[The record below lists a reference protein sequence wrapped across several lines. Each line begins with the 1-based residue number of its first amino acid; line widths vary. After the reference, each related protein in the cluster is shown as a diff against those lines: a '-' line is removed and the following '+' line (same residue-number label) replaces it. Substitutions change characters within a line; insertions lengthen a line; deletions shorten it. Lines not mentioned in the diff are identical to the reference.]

1 MTGVKNQSTEE
12 VNRLKK
18 SKKNK
23 KYALCFFPLLG
34 VITGAVLY
42 AFNMLCRKYGFDQSF
57 FALIG
62 AVLPVL
68 MSGGI
73 FLAGFMDTADALLK
87 ARDRKE
93 QSGNRIKEGTFGVV
107 AMAAYFLLYAGAL
120 VLFRKNSQLL
130 LLAIGYMVSR
140 TLCVMAL
147 LWFPAGNQEE
157 FSLSTLS
164 KSQKGMLRVIF
175 SIILALC
182 FCTCFII
189 SSIMGTLEI
198 LIAMWIWTYYYYMSK
213 KSFGGV
219 TKTSM
224 GYFLT
229 LCELAIALFVG
240 IFGLILP

>member
-1 MTGVKNQSTEE
+1 M
-12 VNRLKK
+12 KK

-23 KYALCFFPLLG
+23 KYVLCFFPLIG
-34 VITGAVLY
+34 VVIGSVLY
-42 AFNMLCRKYGFDQSF
+42 AFDMLCREYGFDRSF

-68 MSGGI
+68 MSGGT
-73 FLAGFMDTADALLK
+73 FLAGFMNTADGLFQAQVK
-87 ARDRKE
+87 KT
-93 QSGNRIKEGTFGVV
+93 QSGKGIKEGTFG
-107 AMAAYFLLYAGAL
+107 AITMAAYFLLYAGAL
-120 VLFRKNSQLL
+120 ILFRKNSQIL
-130 LLAIGYMVSR
+130 LLAISYIISR
-140 TLCVMAL
+140 TLCVMAF

-157 FSLSTLS
+157 SFVSVFS
-164 KSQKGMLRVIF
+164 KSQRGMLRAIF

-219 TKTSM
+219 TKTSI

-229 LCELAIALFVG
+229 LCELATALFVG

>member
-1 MTGVKNQSTEE
+1 M
-12 VNRLKK
+12 KK

-23 KYALCFFPLLG
+23 KYELCFFPLIG
-34 VITGAVLY
+34 IVIGAVLY
-42 AFNMLCRKYGFDQSF
+42 AFDMFCREYGFDRSF
-57 FALIG
+57 FALVG

-73 FLAGFMDTADALLK
+73 FLAGFMNTADALFQ
-87 ARDRKE
+87 AREKKK
-93 QSGNRIKEGTFGVV
+93 QSEGGIKEGTFG
-107 AMAAYFLLYAGAL
+107 ALTMAVYFLLYAGAL
-120 VLFRKNSQLL
+120 ILFRKNSQIF
-130 LLAIGYMVSR
+130 LLAISYIISR
-140 TLCVMAL
+140 TLCVMAF
-147 LWFPAGNQEE
+147 LWFPAGKQEE
-157 FSLSTLS
+157 SSVLVFS
-164 KSQKGMLRVIF
+164 KSQRGMLRAIF

-219 TKTSM
+219 TKASI
-224 GYFLT
+224 GYFLI

>member
-1 MTGVKNQSTEE
+1 M
-12 VNRLKK
+12 KK

-23 KYALCFFPLLG
+23 KYELCFFPLIG
-34 VITGAVLY
+34 IVIGTVLY
-42 AFNMLCRKYGFDQSF
+42 ALDMFCREYGFDRAF
-57 FALIG
+57 FALVG

-73 FLAGFMDTADALLK
+73 FLAGFMNTADDLFQAQAK
-87 ARDRKE
+87 KK
-93 QSGNRIKEGTFGVV
+93 QSGNGIKEGTFGTVT
-107 AMAAYFLLYAGAL
+107 MAVYFLLYAGAL
-120 VLFRKNSQLL
+120 ILFRKDSQIL
-130 LLAIGYMVSR
+130 LLAISYLISR
-140 TLCVMAL
+140 TLCVMAF
-147 LWFPAGNQEE
+147 LWFPAGNQEGS
-157 FSLSTLS
+157 FGLGFS
-164 KSQKGMLRVIF
+164 KSQRGMLRAIF

-219 TKTSM
+219 TKTSI